1 MVTAESDGRF
11 DHPSFV
17 TALSTAVAYALL
29 LVAMT
34 VVLFIL
40 PYLLFSF
47 L

>member
-1 MVTAESDGRF
+1 MVAAESDGRF

-17 TALSTAVAYALL
+17 TALSTAVAYVLI
-29 LVAMT
+29 LVVMT
-34 VVLFIL
+34 AVLFIL